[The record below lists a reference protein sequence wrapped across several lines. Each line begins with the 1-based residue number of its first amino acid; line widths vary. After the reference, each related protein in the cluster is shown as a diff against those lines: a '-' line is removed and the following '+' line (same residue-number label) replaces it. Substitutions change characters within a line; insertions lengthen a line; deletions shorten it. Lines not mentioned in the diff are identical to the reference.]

1 MPQTVFRSHRVL
13 PVRVSWPSCCKR
25 RQTAPM
31 LRRDPA
37 ENLAHDGSLLLAN
50 LVARRTAT
58 GMTVDVEVAV
68 GSPRQNID
76 DPMSS
81 GMAFAAPA
89 AFTDL
94 GAFVLG
100 HHALDLKQ

>member
-1 MPQTVFRSHRVL
+1 
-13 PVRVSWPSCCKR
+13 
-25 RQTAPM
+25 
-31 LRRDPA
+31 
-37 ENLAHDGSLLLAN
+37 
-50 LVARRTAT
+50 
-58 GMTVDVEVAV
+58 MTVDVEVAV